1 MAGCSSTGSSEVTSA
16 AERGLDTETLLATNN
31 KPFIAASEIPQ
42 GDAEG
47 LKSQLL
53 NLKDGDE
60 LIIPVGQYEDLGQF
74 DITASNVTIK
84 AEEAGKAW
92 LTGLVQINQYQVG
105 RRSLYRWWP
114 GRAYGW
120 HYLPW

>member
-1 MAGCSSTGSSEVTSA
+1 MKKNLVALMIAAATMAGCSSTGSSEVTSA
-16 AERGLDTETLLATNN
+16 AERGLDTETLLATNT

-60 LIIPVGQYEDLGQF
+60 LIILLDNMRTLASSTSLPV
-74 DITASNVTIK
+74 T
-84 AEEAGKAW
+84 
-92 LTGLVQINQYQVG
+92 
-105 RRSLYRWWP
+105 
-114 GRAYGW
+114 
-120 HYLPW
+120 